1 MDGDI
6 SSVFTASAATVDGDY
21 LEYRLTENTKLR
33 SFSILQDAANISDAT
48 VKVLTKDGYEK
59 VGTFDKSAKK
69 FDVSEDENIFAI
81 RLEWTA
87 GRQPSIYEIFTDKAG
102 KDTDDIG
109 EYVPHIILDGDEEET
124 ESNIALNKTVTV
136 SGTET
141 ASVVPSA
148 CVDGNESTKWD
159 SNVLKGSNAPAGAT
173 AWVYVD
179 LGETKTSIINSMTM
193 KYFNKVY
200 PTASQIQ
207 VSNDHENWITV
218 KSLSKNAGLTN
229 QTDTY
234 ETETPLSVRY
244 VRLLFTEINSQAAG
258 NAIGLKEFEIYG
270 IQSEAKYQVEAA
282 EAVEGITVDK
292 GTEAA
297 DLNLPKLVSV
307 QLKRNGSETAKTVQM
322 PVVWNTENY
331 NAAADGVYT
340 LEGIIS
346 LKDRKSVV

>member
-1 MDGDI
+1 MER
-6 SSVFTASAATVDGDY
+6 Y
-21 LEYRLTENTKLR
+21 LEFRIDEQTTE
-33 SFSILQDAANISDAT
+33 
-48 VKVLTKDGYEK
+48 
-59 VGTFDKSAKK
+59 
-69 FDVSEDENIFAI
+69 
-81 RLEWTA
+81 
-87 GRQPSIYEIFTDKAG
+87 
-102 KDTDDIG
+102 
-109 EYVPHIILDGDEEET
+109 
-124 ESNIALNKTVTV
+124 
-136 SGTET
+136 
-141 ASVVPSA
+141 
-148 CVDGNESTKWD
+148 
-159 SNVLKGSNAPAGAT
+159 LKMEAF
-173 AWVYVD
+173 
-179 LGETKTSIINSMTM
+179 LK
-193 KYFNKVY
+193 
-200 PTASQIQ
+200 
-207 VSNDHENWITV
+207 
-218 KSLSKNAGLTN
+218 KNAGLTN

-346 LKDRKSVV
+346 LNGTCLLYTSPSPRDA